1 MWHMPQSVSL
11 LFGKELITG
20 QAGAAPLALHLMDYV
35 KDHSC
40 FYSLSQSIL
49 VLEAGGGKNHRGRHI
64 LTQDCGYDSN
74 REVKYERRLNFNKSI
89 ESKTVKCP

>member
-1 MWHMPQSVSL
+1 MV
-11 LFGKELITG
+11 
-20 QAGAAPLALHLMDYV
+20 YV

-49 VLEAGGGKNHRGRHI
+49 VQKTQRQTHLI
-64 LTQDCGYDSN
+64 QDCGYDSN
-74 REVKYERRLNFNKSI
+74 REVKYERRLKFNKSI